1 MDDDDIVVASSSSLA
16 KNKKYVYIRMKDE
29 DFLKLKQL
37 IARREKKERKK
48 QTREKYLAFE
58 DVTQEIKRILI
69 EIDQLKDLFMD
80 IITKKLP

>member
-1 MDDDDIVVASSSSLA
+1 MDDDDIVVASSSSFA
-16 KNKKYVYIRMKDE
+16 KNNKYVYIRMKDE

>member
-1 MDDDDIVVASSSSLA
+1 MDDDTVIASSSFA
-16 KNKKYVYIRMKDE
+16 KNNKYVYIRMKDE